1 MSVTIVVG
9 GQYGSEGKGKVTALL
24 SAPLERPWLVRCG
37 GPNSGHTVTIGGKET
52 VLRQVPS
59 SVAPEKSTFCL
70 AAGCAVDV
78 DILIREINLLNLD
91 RARIIVDPRAVLVT
105 DEDRNAERAG
115 LTRIGSTCSGTG
127 SAMMRRMSRTPDCL
141 LAKDSEP
148 IQTRCRVEPVAPLLN
163 RSVDDGADVVV
174 EGSQGF
180 GLSLFHGP
188 HYPFVTSRDT
198 TASGF
203 AMEVG
208 LSPRLVDKIVL
219 VVRTFPIRVAGSSGP
234 LPDEISWETV
244 ARVSEAP
251 TVVPEFTSVTRR
263 LRRVGKFDMGL
274 VRALLMR
281 RRKARKRYAC
291 KSLTRPSVESLFLS
305 IARVTAAAASS
316 SRFAAIA
323 GSM

>member
-1 MSVTIVVG
+1 
-9 GQYGSEGKGKVTALL
+9 
-24 SAPLERPWLVRCG
+24 
-37 GPNSGHTVTIGGKET
+37 
-52 VLRQVPS
+52 VPS
-59 SVAPEKSTFCL
+59 SVAPEKATFCL

-78 DILIREINLLNLD
+78 DILIREVNLLNID
-91 RARIIVDPRAVLVT
+91 RARIVVDPRAVIVT
-105 DEDRNAERAG
+105 DEDRKAERAG

-141 LAKDSEP
+141 LAKDSEAL
-148 IQTRCRVEPVAPLLN
+148 QTRCRVESVAPLLN

-208 LSPRLVDKIVL
+208 LSPRLIDKIVL

-244 ARVSEAP
+244 AEVSGAP
-251 TVVPEFTSVTRR
+251 AVVPEFTSVTHR
-263 LRRVGKFDMGL
+263 LRRVGKFDMRL
-274 VRALLMR
+274 V
-281 RRKARKRYAC
+281 KQAC
-291 KSLTRPSVESLFLS
+291 EYNRPTS
-305 IARVTAAAASS
+305 IALMGVDRLEYANSHADGVEALGTATRTFMRELETATGVPIEFVGTGFGTFDAIRVTKPAFCEFSHV
-316 SRFAAIA
+316 
-323 GSM
+323 